1 MTEVKPTPGLERPM
15 NDDEIIESIGAYNYG
30 WHDSDA
36 AGAAARRGLN
46 EDVVRDISGIKG
58 EPEWMLNQR
67 TKALEIFEKK
77 PMPTWGADLSDIDFD
92 NIKYYVLSLIHI

>member
-1 MTEVKPTPGLERPM
+1 MTETTPAPGLERPM

-36 AGAAARRGLN
+36 AGAAARRGLSP
-46 EDVVRDISGIKG
+46 DVVKDISRIKE

-67 TKALEIFEKK
+67 LKALE
-77 PMPTWGADLSDIDFD
+77 
-92 NIKYYVLSLIHI
+92 VLSLIHISEPTRRS